1 MGSFRQFH
9 SLFRSRLR
17 RRADADAAAVGGPA
31 QSRLSG
37 LEQKKRPIV
46 RTAIGFMVAIG
57 VLMCALEAWT
67 RADAYGTQLGEGEV
81 AAANTARAA
90 ADHAGATID
99 LAAAI
104 LADLVERVETDGLG
118 KASYARLHN
127 HLMMRVAQT
136 QALQGLL
143 IYDQTGRWAVTS
155 LATADTTSNNA
166 DRAYFQYHLTHA
178 DREVR
183 VGAPILSRSAG
194 VWVLPISRRLQHAD
208 GSFAGVALATVR
220 IAYFQRYYDGFDLG
234 RKGALLLALT
244 DGTLVTRRPFVEAN
258 IGSNIAA
265 GPVFAM
271 INSGAPSGSA
281 MRVSRID
288 GVERLFSYRKLDG
301 YPLVV
306 AAALSREEIFAP
318 WWQDTWH
325 EAGALAVMLAILA
338 GGGVRLL
345 RQVRIRDRMEL
356 EMRRLQTQLRGTVT
370 ELDRLVNTDALTGLK
385 NRRCLSD
392 QLDIEFA
399 RAARERSSLALVM
412 IDIDHFKRYNDL
424 YGHPGGDGCLR
435 LVSDIIGQVSQR
447 PGDLTARFG
456 GEEFAVL
463 LPNTDLAGAM
473 AVAAKLCDAV
483 AATRA
488 PHAASERGIVTIS
501 AGAFAL
507 LPDGSTSPADLL
519 EAADRGLYAAKS
531 AGRGRARVGS
541 RPPPA
546 RPVGH
551 LRRVS

>member
-1 MGSFRQFH
+1 MGSFRLFH
-9 SLFRSRLR
+9 SLFPSRSRTR
-17 RRADADAAAVGGPA
+17 ADAAAGGPV

-57 VLMCALEAWT
+57 VLMCALETWT
-67 RADAYGTQLGEGEV
+67 RADAYASQLGEGEV
-81 AAANTARAA
+81 ATANTARAA
-90 ADHAGATID
+90 AEHASATID

-118 KASYARLHN
+118 KTSYARLHS

-166 DRAYFQYHLTHA
+166 DRAYFQYHQTHA

-183 VGAPILSRSAG
+183 VGAPILSRSSG

-234 RKGALLLALT
+234 RNGALFLALT

-258 IGSNIAA
+258 IGSNIAG

-281 MRVSRID
+281 LRVSRID
-288 GVERLFSYRKLDG
+288 GIERLFSYRKLDS

-306 AAALSREEIFAP
+306 AAALSRDEIFAP
-318 WWQDTWH
+318 WWQDTWR
-325 EAGALAVMLAILA
+325 EAGALSVMLAILA

-356 EMRRLQTQLRGTVT
+356 EMRRLQLQLRGTVT

-435 LVSDIIGQVSQR
+435 LVSDIIAQVSQR

-483 AATRA
+483 AAVRA

-501 AGAFAL
+501 TGAFAL
-507 LPDGSTSPADLL
+507 LPDGGTTPADLL
-519 EAADRGLYAAKS
+519 EAADRGLYAAKA
-531 AGRGRARVGS
+531 AGRGRARAGS
-541 RPPPA
+541 RPPPL
-546 RPVGH
+546 RPGGH
-551 LRRVS
+551 LRRVG

>member
-1 MGSFRQFH
+1 MGSFRLFH
-9 SLFRSRLR
+9 SLFRSRQHR
-17 RRADADAAAVGGPA
+17 CAGAAAVRGPA

-67 RADAYGTQLGEGEV
+67 RADAYGAQLGEGEV

-118 KASYARLHN
+118 KASYARLHS

-166 DRAYFQYHLTHA
+166 DRAYFQYHQTHA

-338 GGGVRLL
+338 GGGLRLL
-345 RQVRIRDRMEL
+345 RQIRIRDRMEL

-483 AATRA
+483 AAMRA